1 MSLEKDNMQ
10 ILRTLPIG
18 MGRILMS
25 KWLVNIVIG
34 TIFVLINGLVA
45 SIYLDIDKW
54 SIMFSFLIP
63 FLALLLVSLTGL
75 ILDYKFIE
83 KNETEDNA
91 IVRQRLITMIPIFL
105 SLCIG
110 IVPFF
115 MPIYSGYRYLLGAYV
130 VAFVIFIIAELF
142 YLLINRNKLLS
153 NLFK

>member
-1 MSLEKDNMQ
+1 
-10 ILRTLPIG
+10 
-18 MGRILMS
+18 MS

-34 TIFVLINGLVA
+34 MMFVIVNGIVA
-45 SIYLDIDKW
+45 SIYLDMDKW

-75 ILDYKFIE
+75 VLDYRFIE

-91 IVRQRLITMIPIFL
+91 IVRQRLITMIPIFI

-115 MPIYSGYRYLLGAYV
+115 MPVYSGYRYLLGAYV
-130 VAFVIFIIAELF
+130 VSFIVFIVIELF
-142 YLLINRNKLLS
+142 YLLINRDKLLS